1 MPLKQHHIKR
11 IDTLPDS
18 IQQKLNSQGFLN
30 MVESVKRK
38 TGAPMYEIISML
50 LLGGVPFGEIETV
63 LQKNYSLPKEAQTMV
78 MNTLNELLIPQLTKE
93 TQTVLKISHV
103 QGMVAQSVQT
113 LLAATLGDPQKILKE
128 VTAAFEQCD
137 AYKASAGVLLLSQA
151 EVLDSWL
158 MLPEF
163 ASLLAGETS
172 PRAQVRLA
180 LGSTLIEKCRVTE
193 EEAGEMVEF
202 VVKRI

>member
-1 MPLKQHHIKR
+1 
-11 IDTLPDS
+11 
-18 IQQKLNSQGFLN
+18 
-30 MVESVKRK
+30 
-38 TGAPMYEIISML
+38 
-50 LLGGVPFGEIETV
+50 
-63 LQKNYSLPKEAQTMV
+63 MV
-78 MNTLNELLIPQLTKE
+78 MNTLNELLIPQLIKE
-93 TQTVLKISHV
+93 TQSVLKVSHV

>member
-1 MPLKQHHIKR
+1 
-11 IDTLPDS
+11 
-18 IQQKLNSQGFLN
+18 
-30 MVESVKRK
+30 
-38 TGAPMYEIISML
+38 
-50 LLGGVPFGEIETV
+50 
-63 LQKNYSLPKEAQTMV
+63 
-78 MNTLNELLIPQLTKE
+78 
-93 TQTVLKISHV
+93 

>member
-78 MNTLNELLIPQLTKE
+78 MNTLNELLIPQLIKE
-93 TQTVLKISHV
+93 TQSVLKVSHV

>member
-18 IQQKLNSQGFLN
+18 IQEKLNNQEFLN
-30 MVESVKRK
+30 VVEATKRK
-38 TGAPMYEIISML
+38 TGAPVYEIISML
-50 LLGGVPFGEIETV
+50 LLGGAKFAEIETV
-63 LQKNYSLPKEAQTMV
+63 LQKNYSLPKESVAFIMT
-78 MNTLNELLIPQLTKE
+78 TLTQLQIPALIRE
-93 TQTVLKISHV
+93 TQSVLKVSHV

-128 VTAAFEQCD
+128 VNAAIDQCD
-137 AYKASAGVLLLSQA
+137 PYKASAGVLLLSQA
-151 EVLDSWL
+151 DMLDRWL
-158 MLPEF
+158 MLPGF

-172 PRAQVRLA
+172 PKAQVRLA
-180 LGSTLIEKCRVTE
+180 LGSTLVEKCKITE

>member
-18 IQQKLNSQGFLN
+18 IQEKLNDQAFLN
-30 MVESVKRK
+30 VVEATKRK

-50 LLGGVPFGEIETV
+50 LLGGVAFPDIENV
-63 LQKNYSLPKEAQTMV
+63 LQKNYSLPPESLALVIQ
-78 MNTLNELLIPQLTKE
+78 TLNELHMVQLIKE
-93 TQTVLKISHV
+93 TQDVLKVSHV

-113 LLAATLGDPQKILKE
+113 LLAATLGDPQKVLKE
-128 VTAAFEQCD
+128 VNAAIAQCD
-137 AYKASAGVLLLSQA
+137 PYKASAGVLLLSQA
-151 EVLDSWL
+151 DMLDRWL
-158 MLPEF
+158 MLPGF

-172 PRAQVRLA
+172 PKAQVRLA
-180 LGSTLIEKCRVTE
+180 LGSTLVEKCKITE

>member
-18 IQQKLNSQGFLN
+18 IQQQLNSQGFLN
-30 MVESVKRK
+30 MVESAKRK

-78 MNTLNELLIPQLTKE
+78 MNTLNELLIPQLIKE
-93 TQTVLKISHV
+93 TQSVLKVSHV